1 MTELEAWMVWLDDV
15 LRVVNQLFEQCVL
28 YLTVRLT
35 IKISELSSMRV
46 HSKKLVRLATKIWN
60 FSLTPS
66 IQEERC
72 ATTTLMTLVQETA
85 TTALSVDQECSTS
98 AAIAHV
104 GPGLPCFI
112 IHANDSHGNSH
123 R

>member
-1 MTELEAWMVWLDDV
+1 MAWLDDV

-28 YLTVRLT
+28 YLTVRLM

-46 HSKKLVRLATKIWN
+46 HSKKLVRLATKIRN

-66 IQEERC
+66 IQEEHC
-72 ATTTLMTLVQETA
+72 ATTTLMTLVQETT
-85 TTALSVDQECSTS
+85 TTALSVDQKCSTS

-112 IHANDSHGNSH
+112 IHANDSHENSH